1 MHRLCV
7 LSETATQSG
16 ALRTDLAGVFDI
28 LFLSFDRIRDQ
39 KPEQFTVIN
48 MGLRET
54 SHVVE
59 IKQGAG
65 RKMARQFSLAD
76 GNPRAFT
83 CRLQKMTPHA
93 LEIAAPVRGNIGE
106 WVKVHFDTLGKFEG
120 PIIRIGSRA
129 LVMRIVG
136 TAEDRNKV
144 AGKIAW
150 MANKHTADGRRHK
163 RFTPAN
169 PDSAV
174 RQSNGAMAP
183 CQIIDYSV
191 SGAGVISDLEPPI
204 GTVIKLGTVFGRVVR
219 KLTGGLKPQ
228 S

>member
-1 MHRLCV
+1 M
-7 LSETATQSG
+7 SKETVGAAADDIVFVESQS
-16 ALRTDLAGVFDI
+16 RTDDKAIDERKVVGLEGQYTLASWCD
-28 LFLSFDRIRDQ
+28 
-39 KPEQFTVIN
+39 
-48 MGLRET
+48 
-54 SHVVE
+54 
-59 IKQGAG
+59 
-65 RKMARQFSLAD
+65 AD

-120 PIIRIGSRA
+120 PIIRIGRRA

-219 KLTGGLKPQ
+219 KFTGGFAIEFTVLQEGQIVESLLKPQ